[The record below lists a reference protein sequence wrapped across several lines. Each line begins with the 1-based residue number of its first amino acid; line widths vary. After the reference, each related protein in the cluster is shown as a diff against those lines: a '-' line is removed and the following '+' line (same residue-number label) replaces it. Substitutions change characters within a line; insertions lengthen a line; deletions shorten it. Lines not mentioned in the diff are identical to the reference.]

1 MGLRALLTHS
11 PSDCGGVPLSLGPM
25 CPYVLVS
32 WCPSVPMSPCPGAL
46 CPDVSVSWHPCV
58 PMSLCP
64 CALALQNVR
73 TVCRGACRRCHSN
86 PLHSWLP
93 TGLHT
98 AGGELLSACASG
110 CVMGNSFGFRSKYVL
125 MKRWGEKPRRSCH

>member
-86 PLHSWLP
+86 PLHSLASHWAAHCWWGAPVCVRLWLCD
-93 TGLHT
+93 
-98 AGGELLSACASG
+98 GEQLWLQEQVCLNEE
-110 CVMGNSFGFRSKYVL
+110 MG
-125 MKRWGEKPRRSCH
+125 